1 MKRPTAHK
9 NDRLPVRRTN
19 PTTPQAR
26 ERVIAGLVASATS
39 DFVYLVQWLKSGKQ
53 NGEPLQLS
61 RWDSLRN
68 AISHFE
74 TLDAGVQPDWRKV
87 LTLVSREIHTSHNVQ
102 AVVTPPSKIAG
113 GILSNLNDI
122 SQKIA
127 TGLASPDMLG
137 RLNYMLQLTAGLAGG
152 DELAQSIRKV
162 SDSAEK
168 ALRGY
173 AKPQAKPKTPKPA
186 PPSPA
191 IRDDQ
196 MFRLECAPLIGV
208 DDLFVVAN
216 CLIAMSAR
224 LGRSPVSLAKR
235 AAALKGVIKPDMLAD
250 LLELLQQDVDLTAL
264 APPPRVKDDNSRS
277 DGGKLVGL
285 TGVVEGGASI
295 GAEAQRIITAEL
307 KKHSPL
313 TSAQRVSFDTA
324 RAGLALESDTFRV
337 IEEIRRIA
345 ASLNWRP
352 LAVAA
357 HAAHKSPGIR
367 PEIAGDVITL
377 LAQDETLTTSNMGR

>member
-53 NGEPLQLS
+53 HGEPLQLS

-68 AISHFE
+68 AISHLE

-173 AKPQAKPKTPKPA
+173 DKPQAKPKTPKPA
-186 PPSPA
+186 PPAHA

-196 MFRLECAPLIGV
+196 TFRLECAPLIGV

-224 LGRSPVSLAKR
+224 LAKR
-235 AAALKGVIKPDMLAD
+235 AAALKGVIQPDMLAD
-250 LLELLQQDVDLTAL
+250 LLELLQQDVDLNAL
-264 APPPRVKDDNSRS
+264 APPPRVKDDNTRS

-377 LAQDETLTTSNMGR
+377 LAQDETLTTSNTGR

>member
-1 MKRPTAHK
+1 
-9 NDRLPVRRTN
+9 
-19 PTTPQAR
+19 
-26 ERVIAGLVASATS
+26 
-39 DFVYLVQWLKSGKQ
+39 
-53 NGEPLQLS
+53 
-61 RWDSLRN
+61 
-68 AISHFE
+68 
-74 TLDAGVQPDWRKV
+74 
-87 LTLVSREIHTSHNVQ
+87 
-102 AVVTPPSKIAG
+102 
-113 GILSNLNDI
+113 
-122 SQKIA
+122 
-127 TGLASPDMLG
+127 MLG

-173 AKPQAKPKTPKPA
+173 DKPQAKPKTPKPA
-186 PPSPA
+186 PPAHA

-196 MFRLECAPLIGV
+196 TFRLECAPLIGV

-235 AAALKGVIKPDMLAD
+235 AAALKGVIQPDMLAD
-250 LLELLQQDVDLTAL
+250 LLELLQQDVDLNAL
-264 APPPRVKDDNSRS
+264 APPPRVKDDNTRS

-377 LAQDETLTTSNMGR
+377 LAQDETLTTSNTGR

>member
-1 MKRPTAHK
+1 MDHF
-9 NDRLPVRRTN
+9 LPV
-19 PTTPQAR
+19 
-26 ERVIAGLVASATS
+26 V
-39 DFVYLVQWLKSGKQ
+39 D
-53 NGEPLQLS
+53 
-61 RWDSLRN
+61 
-68 AISHFE
+68 
-74 TLDAGVQPDWRKV
+74 
-87 LTLVSREIHTSHNVQ
+87 
-102 AVVTPPSKIAG
+102 
-113 GILSNLNDI
+113 ND
-122 SQKIA
+122 
-127 TGLASPDMLG
+127 
-137 RLNYMLQLTAGLAGG
+137 
-152 DELAQSIRKV
+152 LAQSIRKV

-173 AKPQAKPKTPKPA
+173 DKPQAKAKTPKPA
-186 PPSPA
+186 PPAPA
-191 IRDDQ
+191 FRDDQ
-196 MFRLECAPLIGV
+196 TFRQECAPLIGV
-208 DDLFVVAN
+208 DDLFVLAN

-235 AAALKGVIKPDMLAD
+235 AAGLKGVIKPDMLAD

-377 LAQDETLTTSNMGR
+377 LAQDEALTTSKPSR